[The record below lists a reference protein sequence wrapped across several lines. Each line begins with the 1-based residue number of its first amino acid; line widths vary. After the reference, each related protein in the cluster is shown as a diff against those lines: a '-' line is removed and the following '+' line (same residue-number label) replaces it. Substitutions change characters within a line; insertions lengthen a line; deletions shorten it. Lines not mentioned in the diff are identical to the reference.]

1 MDVSSSAIEGTSPCV
16 LQDKYMDSN
25 CVVCG
30 SLLKNI
36 LNFRTVLY
44 KKSRNRKNG
53 DVHYLLFCSRT
64 IQIIKV
70 SEVQKVE
77 EMRRIGHLHLLAV
90 TKLLKLNKSAEWFP
104 EKKIR
109 VI

>member
-1 MDVSSSAIEGTSPCV
+1 
-16 LQDKYMDSN
+16 MDSN

-53 DVHYLLFCSRT
+53 DVHNLLFCSRT
-64 IQIIKV
+64 IQIILMICMV

-77 EMRRIGHLHLLAV
+77 EMRMIGHLHLLAV
-90 TKLLKLNKSAEWFP
+90 TKLLN
-104 EKKIR
+104 
-109 VI
+109 

>member
-1 MDVSSSAIEGTSPCV
+1 MILDLSSSAIEGTSPCV

-53 DVHYLLFCSRT
+53 DVHICYSVHEPYKSLRF
-64 IQIIKV
+64 
-70 SEVQKVE
+70 QKYK
-77 EMRRIGHLHLLAV
+77 
-90 TKLLKLNKSAEWFP
+90 KL
-104 EKKIR
+104 KKCVGLGIC
-109 VI
+109 IY

>member
-1 MDVSSSAIEGTSPCV
+1 
-16 LQDKYMDSN
+16 MDSN

-44 KKSRNRKNG
+44 KKKSRNRQNG
-53 DVHYLLFCSRT
+53 DVHYLLFCSQT
-64 IQIIKV
+64 IQIIRV
-70 SEVQKVE
+70 SEVQKIE

-90 TKLLKLNKSAEWFP
+90 TKLLKLNKSA
-104 EKKIR
+104 
-109 VI
+109 